1 MTYCVIR
8 VGESWAIALL
18 AGRRKDVMPG
28 SFRSVRAAC
37 REAERLNASLEA
49 TRTILTPANPSEVSA
64 A

>member
-1 MTYCVIR
+1 VTYCVIR

-28 SFRSVRAAC
+28 AFRSVRAAC
-37 REAERLNASLEA
+37 REAERLNASLEV
-49 TRTILTPANPSEVSA
+49 TRTILTPDSGAVVSA

>member
-1 MTYCVIR
+1 MTYCVVYRDGWR
-8 VGESWAIALL
+8 VALL

-28 SFRSVRAAC
+28 NFRSVRQAC

-49 TRTILTPANPSEVSA
+49 VGMILTPANPSEVSA